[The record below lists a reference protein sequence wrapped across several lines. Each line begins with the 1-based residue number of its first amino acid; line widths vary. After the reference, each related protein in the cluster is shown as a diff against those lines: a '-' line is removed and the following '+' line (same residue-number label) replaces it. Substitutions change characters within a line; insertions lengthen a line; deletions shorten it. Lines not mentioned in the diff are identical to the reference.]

1 MQFKILL
8 MLTNN
13 NLIEVVSLG
22 SACTSIEI
30 NAIKDFLNKNNLRAN
45 IFLEDNTTIKN
56 KSNHEFATINPKYRF
71 QQFQSAWENSY
82 SKIIWCSRGGY
93 GSAEI
98 LEFLTSMPK
107 PKIPKM
113 FIGFSDIA
121 SISIFLNQQFQIPTL
136 CAPMLVQCAMDMVSP
151 HSIQTI
157 LDVISGKKNNFDYEL
172 INLKNYNFNEI
183 VGEIVGGCVSVIAG
197 NFATRNQI
205 DWHQKILFL
214 EDEGE
219 DGERLDR
226 YFQQI
231 TSIIKESHRKPLAII
246 LGNFI
251 QGNNHGSPKA
261 DNIKI
266 AIDKFVEKTVDIP
279 LFQEKSLCL
288 GHSSE
293 MMPIAIGVKAI
304 INNNNKLQQSIAN
317 ILN

>member
-1 MQFKILL
+1 

-22 SACTSIEI
+22 TPCSSTEI
-30 NAIKDFLNKNNLRAN
+30 NAIKDFLSKNHLRAN

-56 KSNHEFATINPKYRF
+56 KNNHEFATINPKYRF
-71 QQFQSAWENSY
+71 QQFQNAWENSH

-98 LEFLTSMPK
+98 LEFLKSMTK
-107 PKIPKM
+107 PKIPKI

-121 SISIFLNQQFQIPTL
+121 SISIFLNQQFQIPTI
-136 CAPMLVQCAMDMVSP
+136 CAPMLVQCAMEMVSP
-151 HSIQTI
+151 YSIQTI
-157 LDVISGKKNNFDYEL
+157 LDVISGKKNKFDYEL
-172 INLKNYNFNEI
+172 INLKNHNFNEI
-183 VGEIVGGCVSVIAG
+183 SGEIVGGCMSVIAG
-197 NFATRNQI
+197 NFATKNQI
-205 DWHQKILFL
+205 NWHQKILFL

-231 TSIIKESHRKPLAII
+231 STIIKESHHKPLAII
-246 LGNFI
+246 LGNFM
-251 QGNNHGSPKA
+251 QGNNHGTPKG

-266 AIDKFVEKTVDIP
+266 AIDKFIEKTIDIP

-288 GHSSE
+288 GHSID
-293 MMPIAIGVKAI
+293 MMPIVIGLKAI
-304 INNNNKLQQSIAN
+304 ISNNKLHQSIAN
-317 ILN
+317 VFNY